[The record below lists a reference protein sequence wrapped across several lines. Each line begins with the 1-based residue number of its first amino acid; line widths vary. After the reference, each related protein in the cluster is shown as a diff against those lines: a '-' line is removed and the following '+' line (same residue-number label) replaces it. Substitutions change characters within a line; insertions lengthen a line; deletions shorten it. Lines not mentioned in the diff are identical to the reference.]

1 MAQFT
6 NYDFDEVE
14 DTDLFQPGEYPMQVT
29 DAEVVRKDNGAEML
43 KLVYT
48 ILDGPYANRK
58 VFGNYN
64 IVHPSKQAQD
74 IARRNIKSLCK
85 AIGVMG
91 NPADTEVLM
100 FKPFLGQLGHTKAS
114 EQYPSQNEVKAWKPF
129 QNPGPAPRP
138 DPMQQQQPHMQ
149 AAPAGQG
156 GYPQGGYGQQPQQ
169 SYQPPASQGGGQP
182 TAGGVMP
189 WERARR

>member
-1 MAQFT
+1 MASFA
-6 NYDFDEVE
+6 NYDFNEVE
-14 DTDLFQPGEYPMQVT
+14 DTDLFQPGEYPMQIT

-48 ILDGPYANRK
+48 VLDGPYANRK

-85 AIGVMG
+85 SIGVMG

-100 FKPFLGQLGHTKAS
+100 FRPFLGQIGHTKAS
-114 EQYPSQNEVKAWKPF
+114 EQYPAQNEVKAWKPF

-138 DPMQQQQPHMQ
+138 DPMQQQPHMQ

-169 SYQPPASQGGGQP
+169 GYQPPASQGSGQSA
-182 TAGGVMP
+182 AGGGMP